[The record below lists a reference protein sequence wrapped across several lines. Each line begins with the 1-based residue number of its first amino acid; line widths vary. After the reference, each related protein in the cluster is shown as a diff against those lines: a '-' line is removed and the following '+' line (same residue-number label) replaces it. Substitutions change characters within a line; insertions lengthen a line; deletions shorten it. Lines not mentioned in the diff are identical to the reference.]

1 MADVLELPAGAP
13 AGAAGESGCLR
24 ERAVIPVFS
33 SIDSTIA
40 FGGQV
45 R

>member
-1 MADVLELPAGAP
+1 MADVLELPAGALP
-13 AGAAGESGCLR
+13 GAAGLVGCLR

-33 SIDSTIA
+33 STLITTA
-40 FGGQV
+40 FAGQV